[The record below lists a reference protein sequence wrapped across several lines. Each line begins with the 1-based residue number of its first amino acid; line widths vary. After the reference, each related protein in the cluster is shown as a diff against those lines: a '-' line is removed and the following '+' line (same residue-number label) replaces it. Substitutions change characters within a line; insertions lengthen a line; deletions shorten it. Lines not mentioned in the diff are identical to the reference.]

1 MSLTGLITVNEG
13 RPMAVKHPS
22 TRAPLTAADGT
33 PVVLTLLG
41 SDSEVFTNADLEIQ
55 RATVDSLTGGGPAF
69 DPVAN
74 YAKAAEIMAAC
85 TTGWTGVPQ
94 GWIDGTDDETPAPF
108 SKENAAKLYAN
119 PGVKWVRIQADKF
132 MGDRSRFLRGVAVS

>member
-13 RPMAVKHPS
+13 RPMAVKHPT
-22 TRAPLTAADGT
+22 TRAPLVAADGT

-41 SDSEVFTNADLEIQ
+41 SDSEVFTRAELESQ

-69 DPVAN
+69 DPAAR
-74 YAKAAEIMAAC
+74 YAEATEVMAAC

-94 GWIDGTDDETPAPF
+94 GWIDGTDDESPAPF

-119 PGVKWVRIQADKF
+119 PGVKWLRIQADKF
-132 MGDRSRFLRGVAVS
+132 MGDRSRFLRGGAES